1 MTLSEKDRFE
11 LFLRDDSEQEVIKRA
26 YAFRAKPRGDG
37 NPDPLPDIPP
47 SLLSADDIA
56 RYFEKAGLI
65 YPFDFRKRKTAEKP
79 KGIHRLKAATYEGRI
94 GNTAYTFDPSKNYP
108 KPIPLKGEDFLTFPA
123 NSIVFVES
131 DLYFR
136 LPPFIAVRFNLQI
149 RHVHRGLLLGT
160 GPLVDPG
167 FWGKLCIPI
176 HNLTDED
183 YKVPLEEGLI
193 WIEFTKTTS
202 QPLLGEEPSNSD
214 LDDIK
219 GAIDKASQ
227 PYVAETDSIQR
238 SFFRFR
244 RKKPERVG
252 IRSSIGSVFRE
263 SQETAKSA
271 EKAAK
276 SSRNWAGSFS
286 VLGIATLV
294 LGSLVMY
301 QLWNSYRGAV
311 ITYEDNIRALL
322 AKTTNEVSGFA
333 AELEKSRSVVE
344 TLQRKID
351 TQAGTIENLNRRL
364 DALQINQ

>member
-1 MTLSEKDRFE
+1 MTLSEKDRLE
-11 LFLRDDSEQEVIKRA
+11 LFLRDDSEQAVIKRA
-26 YAFRAKPRGDG
+26 HAFRAKPRGDG

-56 RYFEKAGLI
+56 RYFEKAGVI
-65 YPFDFRKRKTAEKP
+65 YPFDFRKRITAEKP
-79 KGIHRLKAATYEGRI
+79 EGIHRLKAATYEGRI
-94 GNTAYTFDPSKNYP
+94 GHVAYIFDPAKNYP
-108 KPIPLKGEDFLTFPA
+108 KPIPLKGKEFLTFPA

-176 HNLTDED
+176 HNLTDQD
-183 YKVPLEEGLI
+183 YKVPLDEGLI

-202 QPLLGEEPSNSD
+202 QPLLGEEPSNSN

-227 PYVAETDSIQR
+227 PYVAETESIQR
-238 SFFRFR
+238 SFFRVR
-244 RKKPERVG
+244 RKKPKRVG

-271 EKAAK
+271 ENAAK
-276 SSRNWAGSFS
+276 SSRNWARGVSF
-286 VLGIATLV
+286 LGIATLV
-294 LGSLVMY
+294 FGSLVMY
-301 QLWNSYRGAV
+301 QLWCTYREAI
-311 ITYEDNIRALL
+311 ITYEDSIRALSTE
-322 AKTTNEVSGFA
+322 TTNEVSSFA

-344 TLQRKID
+344 TLQRKVD
-351 TQAGTIENLNRRL
+351 AQASTIERLNRQL
-364 DALQINQ
+364 DALPSK